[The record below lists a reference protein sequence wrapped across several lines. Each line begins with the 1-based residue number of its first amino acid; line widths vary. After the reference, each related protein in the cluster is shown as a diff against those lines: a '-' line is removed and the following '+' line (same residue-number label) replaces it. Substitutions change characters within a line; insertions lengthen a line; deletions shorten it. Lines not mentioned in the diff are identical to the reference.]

1 MKSEEP
7 SANQSAIQSPKQN
20 TGFTNSKFSRNNYKG
35 GNMLEANKD
44 ARTWATVCHLSALL
58 ALVGVPLGN
67 ILGPLVIW
75 LIKRNDHSF
84 VDDQGKEAIN
94 FQISMTLYGIIAGVL
109 VFFLVGFFLLV
120 AIAIVD
126 LVFVI
131 MAAIKANDGET
142 YRYPLSIRIIQ

>member
-1 MKSEEP
+1 
-7 SANQSAIQSPKQN
+7 
-20 TGFTNSKFSRNNYKG
+20 
-35 GNMLEANKD
+35 MLEANKD